1 MPTGIW
7 QANRPG
13 ILKDPGEKGVKK
25 MTDKKYRVVHYLNQF
40 FGQIGGEEK
49 ADVPPMV
56 KEGAVGP
63 GVPLQQALGEDG
75 EIVATV
81 VCGDNYLSE
90 NIDTAVEKVVE
101 FVSSYK
107 PDVFVAGPAFTAG
120 RYGIA
125 CGASCSAVGEK
136 LGIPVVTAMY
146 EENPAL
152 ELYRKKVYVIPT
164 ANSVRGMKDA
174 IPRMAE
180 FVRKLGLGQ
189 SIGLPDEEG
198 YFPKGIRVNQFAD
211 LTGAERAVDM
221 LLTKLKGEPF
231 QTEYP
236 MPTFEHIPP
245 SPAIKDVSSTTIALV
260 TSGGIVPLGNPDRI
274 EAASASKFAEYSIAG
289 VDDLTPD
296 AFQTCHGG
304 YDPTYAN
311 ADPDRVLP
319 VDAMRTLEEDG
330 TIGKLYDR
338 YYVTVGNATSVANS
352 KTFGEE
358 IAEKLKEADV
368 GGVILTST

>member
-1 MPTGIW
+1 MID
-7 QANRPG
+7 R
-13 ILKDPGEKGVKK
+13 
-25 MTDKKYRVVHYLNQF
+25 KYRVVHYLNQF
-40 FGQIGGEEK
+40 FGQIGAEEK
-49 ADVPPMV
+49 ADVPPTV
-56 KEGAVGP
+56 KEAAIGP
-63 GVPLQQALGEDG
+63 GIPLQQALGAEG

-81 VCGDNYLSE
+81 ICGDNYLSE
-90 NIDTAVEKVVE
+90 KIEAVVQNVVE

-107 PDVFVAGPAFTAG
+107 PDVFVAGPAFNAG

-146 EENPAL
+146 KENPAL
-152 ELYRKKVYVIPT
+152 DLYRKGIYVIPT
-164 ANSVRGMKDA
+164 TNSVRGMKDA
-174 IPRMAE
+174 ISNMAG

-198 YFPKGIRVNQFAD
+198 YFPWGIRVNQFVNR
-211 LTGAERAVDM
+211 TGAERAVDM
-221 LLTKLKGEPF
+221 LLSKLKGEPF

-236 MPTFEHIPP
+236 MPTFEQIPP
-245 SPAIKDVSSTTIALV
+245 SLAIRDLTSNTIALV

-296 AFQTCHGG
+296 AYQTCHGG

-311 ADPDRVLP
+311 ADPNRVLP
-319 VDAMRTLEEDG
+319 LDAMRTLEKNG
-330 TIGKLYDR
+330 TIGRLHHL
-338 YYVTVGNATSVANS
+338 YYVTVGNATWVANAQR
-352 KTFGEE
+352 FGKD
-358 IAEKLKEADV
+358 IAERLKEADV
-368 GGVILTST
+368 GGGVLTST